1 MRIWVEINEVASQN
15 KWGLKPRTNW
25 GVAQN
30 DLQLHSLKTHGFNEY
45 KALVPQRDWAG
56 RGKKEE
62 KVKKREK
69 AQEVFL
75 WSWWPVSCP
84 FFPLFIR
91 NLCFWKDCFEGS
103 FGWCSFRHL
112 VTLLLEHPRLLTIW
126 GHGRCSVKSNKAQF
140 WALLRANYGS
150 GRAPRQQQRF
160 QIDCRRNQLSR
171 GRVGMMIILF
181 VICEFVS
188 LWFVNLWLKIGRFAL
203 VTVQITW
210 CRTDSYFTK
219 LWQEQAV
226 LSSTSNEFYLQ
237 HWKLIEKTALWWM

>member
-1 MRIWVEINEVASQN
+1 MRIWVEINEEASQN

-30 DLQLHSLKTHGFNEY
+30 DLQLHWLKTHGFNEY

-56 RGKKEE
+56 SGKKEE

-112 VTLLLEHPRLLTIW
+112 VTLLLEHPRLLTFW
-126 GHGRCSVKSNKAQF
+126 GHGRCSVKSNRAQF
-140 WALLRANYGS
+140 WALLRANYGAGSSTTTTVPNWLSAQPTEPPQS
-150 GRAPRQQQRF
+150 G
-160 QIDCRRNQLSR
+160 DDDHSLCDLW
-171 GRVGMMIILF
+171 
-181 VICEFVS
+181 ICEFVIS
-188 LWFVNLWLKIGRFAL
+188 EFVIKNWTLCSGYSADHL
-203 VTVQITW
+203 VQDWQLFHKTVT
-210 CRTDSYFTK
+210 RTSRAQLNFK
-219 LWQEQAV
+219 RI
-226 LSSTSNEFYLQ
+226 LSPRL
-237 HWKLIEKTALWWM
+237 L